1 MEFPNV
7 RADGLE
13 YAWKESPA
21 FNKYRGDD
29 WMKEPCRSCSEKEN
43 DLGGCRCQ
51 AFLLSGDAE
60 SADPVCS
67 LSPNHHLIEQA
78 IEDSQNP
85 VLAEKPIIFRTNE
98 KSKEYGEGDKER
110 IEGFHAVP

>member
-1 MEFPNV
+1 
-7 RADGLE
+7 
-13 YAWKESPA
+13 
-21 FNKYRGDD
+21 
-29 WMKEPCRSCSEKEN
+29 
-43 DLGGCRCQ
+43 
-51 AFLLSGDAE
+51 LLSGDAE

-85 VLAEKPIIFRTNE
+85 ILSEKPILFRTNE
-98 KSKEYGEGDKER
+98 KSKEYGEGNKER

>member
-1 MEFPNV
+1 
-7 RADGLE
+7 
-13 YAWKESPA
+13 
-21 FNKYRGDD
+21 
-29 WMKEPCRSCSEKEN
+29 MKEPCRSCSEKEN

-67 LSPNHHLIEQA
+67 LSPHHHLIEQA
-78 IEDSQNP
+78 IEDSKNP
-85 VLAEKPIIFRTNE
+85 ELSEKPIIFRTNA

-110 IEGFHAVP
+110 IGDFHAVP